1 MSLITLEGKRGLV
14 VGIANESSIAYGCA
28 KAFRALGA
36 ELAVTYLNAKAERH
50 VKPLADE
57 LEASLLLPLDVRNE
71 GELEAVFAAIQE
83 KWGKIDFVL
92 HSIAFAPKE
101 DLHARVVD
109 SSQEGFLLAMDVS
122 CHSFVR
128 MAKLAEPLMTDGG
141 CLQTVTFYGGEKVVE
156 HYNLMGPVKAALESV
171 TRYMAAELG
180 EKGIRV
186 HALSPGPLATR
197 AASGID
203 RFDELMTRV
212 AERAPTHHLVTIED
226 VGAYAAFLASDAAK
240 SLTGSIAFIDGGYNI
255 VG

>member
-1 MSLITLEGKRGLV
+1 MSFITLEGKRGLV
-14 VGIANESSIAYGCA
+14 VGIANDSSIAFGCA

-57 LEASLLLPLDVRNE
+57 LEASLFLPLDVRNE
-71 GELEAVFAAIQE
+71 GELEAVFTAIQE
-83 KWGKIDFVL
+83 KWGKLDFVL

-109 SSQEGFLLAMDVS
+109 SSQAGFLLAMDVS

-141 CLQTVTFYGGEKVVE
+141 CLQTVTFYGGEKVVD

-180 EKGIRV
+180 AKGIRV

-203 RFDELMTRV
+203 GIDELMARA

-240 SLTGSIAFIDGGYNI
+240 SLTGSVAFIDGGYNI

>member
-14 VGIANESSIAYGCA
+14 VGIANDSSIAYGCA

-36 ELAVTYLNAKAERH
+36 ELAMTYLNAKAERH

-57 LEASLLLPLDVRNE
+57 LEASLFLPLDVRNE

-203 RFDELMTRV
+203 RFDELMNRV

-240 SLTGSIAFIDGGYNI
+240 SLTGSVAFIDGGYNI

>member
-1 MSLITLEGKRGLV
+1 
-14 VGIANESSIAYGCA
+14 
-28 KAFRALGA
+28 
-36 ELAVTYLNAKAERH
+36 
-50 VKPLADE
+50 
-57 LEASLLLPLDVRNE
+57 
-71 GELEAVFAAIQE
+71 
-83 KWGKIDFVL
+83 
-92 HSIAFAPKE
+92 
-101 DLHARVVD
+101 
-109 SSQEGFLLAMDVS
+109 
-122 CHSFVR
+122 
-128 MAKLAEPLMTDGG
+128 MTDGG

>member
-14 VGIANESSIAYGCA
+14 VGIANDSSIAYGCA

-57 LEASLLLPLDVRNE
+57 LEASLFLPLDVRNE

>member
-14 VGIANESSIAYGCA
+14 VGIANDSSIAYGCA

-57 LEASLLLPLDVRNE
+57 LEASLFLPLDVRNE

-141 CLQTVTFYGGEKVVE
+141 LPADRNVLRRRKGGRALQSDGAGQGGAGK
-156 HYNLMGPVKAALESV
+156 
-171 TRYMAAELG
+171 RD
-180 EKGIRV
+180 
-186 HALSPGPLATR
+186 PL
-197 AASGID
+197 
-203 RFDELMTRV
+203 
-212 AERAPTHHLVTIED
+212 H
-226 VGAYAAFLASDAAK
+226 
-240 SLTGSIAFIDGGYNI
+240 GSRTWR
-255 VG
+255 